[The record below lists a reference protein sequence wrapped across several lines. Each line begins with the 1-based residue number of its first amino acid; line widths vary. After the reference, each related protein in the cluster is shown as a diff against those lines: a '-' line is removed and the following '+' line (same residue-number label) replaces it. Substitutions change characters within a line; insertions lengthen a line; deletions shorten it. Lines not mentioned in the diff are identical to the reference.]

1 MSRIKDFTVYV
12 IDDEEDIRISLT
24 RSLTKRGYNVE
35 SFASAE
41 GFLDTYDQS
50 KSGCLLLDYG
60 MPDMNGLELQ
70 EKLIKMEIS
79 VPIIFMTGH
88 GGIPQSVQAIK
99 AGAIDFLEKPFKQK
113 VLLEAIKVA
122 FERAAIVN
130 QDTEDAKALKAKFE
144 TLTAREKE
152 IAQFIVQNPADTSSK
167 NIGRQLDVSPRT
179 IDHHRARVLEKMD
192 VTSVAE
198 LIEKA
203 LRSNL
208 FSS

>member
-24 RSLTKRGYNVE
+24 RSLTKRGYKVE

-41 GFLDTYDQS
+41 SFLDTYDQS

-70 EKLIKMEIS
+70 EKLIKMEIAI
-79 VPIIFMTGH
+79 PIIFMTGH

-99 AGAIDFLEKPFKQK
+99 AGAIDFLEKPFQQK
-113 VLLEAIKVA
+113 VLLEAIKAA

-144 TLTAREKE
+144 TLTTREKE

-203 LRSNL
+203 LKSNL

>member
-35 SFASAE
+35 SFVSAE
-41 GFLDTYDQS
+41 SFLDTYDQS

-130 QDTEDAKALKAKFE
+130 QDIVDAKALKAKFE
-144 TLTAREKE
+144 TLTTREKE